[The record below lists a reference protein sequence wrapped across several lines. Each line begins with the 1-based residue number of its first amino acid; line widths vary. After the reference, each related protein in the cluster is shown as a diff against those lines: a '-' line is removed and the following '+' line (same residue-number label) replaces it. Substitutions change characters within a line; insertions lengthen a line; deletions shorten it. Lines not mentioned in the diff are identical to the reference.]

1 MDERQLLDLKKKVDD
16 AKSAVS
22 ELKGQQTALMN
33 QLKTDW
39 KCNSVEEAEKKLKEM
54 ETNIA
59 SIERKIE
66 KGVKELE
73 EKYENNKN

>member
-1 MDERQLLDLKKKVDD
+1 MDERQLLDLKEKVDN

-22 ELKGQQTALMN
+22 EFKGQQTALMN

-39 KCNSVEEAEKKLKEM
+39 KCDSIEGAEEKLKEM
-54 ETNIA
+54 ETEIA

-66 KGVKELE
+66 KGVKELK
-73 EKYENNKN
+73 EKYEI